1 MTPDKIFLPVV
12 ETFSSIQ
19 GESTHAGKLCFF
31 IRLAGCNL
39 KCSYCDTLYAQ
50 DKSCGAPRSLE
61 SLVGE
66 AVKSGISTV
75 EITGGEPALHE
86 AAPRL
91 AEMLLAEGL
100 EVLMETNGSVR
111 LDLFPVELK
120 KIIDVKLPTS
130 EMHEAN
136 DIVNYRFLRPGDE
149 LKFVAGSLYDLE
161 YAYSWIKR
169 WELDEKGVPLLFS
182 AVFGKIEP
190 AQIVEWLLERKI
202 PNSRMQLQMHK
213 FIWNPEKRGV

>member
-1 MTPDKIFLPVV
+1 MQQQELFLNVV
-12 ETFSSIQ
+12 ETFASIQ
-19 GESTHAGKLCFF
+19 GESTHAGRLCFF

-39 KCSYCDTLYAQ
+39 ACSYCDTVYAQ
-50 DKSCGAPRSLE
+50 EENCGTDRSIAELIAE
-61 SLVGE
+61 
-66 AVKSGISTV
+66 VKASRINLV
-75 EITGGEPALHE
+75 EITGGEPALQKN
-86 AAPRL
+86 APVL
-91 AEMLLAEGL
+91 AQALLDEGF

-130 EMHEAN
+130 GMHEAN
-136 DIVNYRFLRPGDE
+136 DIVNYRYLRPGDE
-149 LKFVAGSLYDLE
+149 LKFVAGSLDDLE

-169 WELDEKGVPLLFS
+169 WELDTKGVPLLFS
-182 AVFGKIEP
+182 AVFGMIEP
-190 AQIVEWLLERKI
+190 TAIVEWLLERNI